1 MDNIHCIITNFYK
14 LTSIPTELQ
23 NNLLNRK
30 TKKCLHPHPPV
41 LLYNLQRNTAI
52 PSYSIVMSSHRDESY
67 THSWNNRVRAL

>member
-41 LLYNLQRNTAI
+41 LLYNLQR
-52 PSYSIVMSSHRDESY
+52 VL
-67 THSWNNRVRAL
+67 WKC